1 MPWRP
6 SLDWRGTAEPRY
18 STRQRQIGVES
29 PMVRSFIRNGVQGS
43 LGQTGERTGRVFLS
57 SFEAVSSCPRTFEEP
72 TTTTTTANHT
82 ITLTPT
88 LGRGFQAA
96 PLIRAQPLPR
106 RDTVNTGH
114 SRYTATEQWC
124 TTFRSRIFCALSH
137 LFDTLRDDDDEPVNP
152 TTTTRQHT
160 SLKVKQLKY
169 G

>member
-72 TTTTTTANHT
+72 TTTTTANHT

-88 LGRGFQAA
+88 TDSRQGVPGR
-96 PLIRAQPLPR
+96 
-106 RDTVNTGH
+106 
-114 SRYTATEQWC
+114 S
-124 TTFRSRIFCALSH
+124 S
-137 LFDTLRDDDDEPVNP
+137 NP
-152 TTTTRQHT
+152 CTTTTTTGHRKHRALSLHSYRAVVYHIPITYLLCSFSPLRHT
-160 SLKVKQLKY
+160 ERRRRRTCEPDYDDETTHKP
-169 G
+169 